1 MARYEDL
8 VVTAATTG
16 HVRAFRPTTD
26 RPRPTWAAKV
36 GPVHN
41 DPVVDADLD
50 RLFLPSSDHHVHALV
65 ASTGRT
71 AWRTD
76 LGAPVMSDLALAGV
90 DGSTTV
96 LAMAGETLACLD
108 AADGSVRWRWSMPRI
123 SGGPA
128 TSDGERVYLG
138 VGDGNIWALD
148 ARTGAPQWH
157 IEHCN
162 GNVGRYRTLIWGPW
176 ESRLLPLPGD
186 LLLACSRQRL
196 RTVVRA
202 TGETVWEI
210 EGHFRLATPFRYGDD
225 VVIATEEGQVMVLD
239 PATGAVRD
247 ELDTVPQLATA
258 GLVHRDAEVVVTGA
272 GGLVARVDLAERT
285 SRIVGQVG
293 HGFVWSTPV
302 VTESGLYVVGTASG
316 ELRAH
321 RIS

>member
-1 MARYEDL
+1 
-8 VVTAATTG
+8 
-16 HVRAFRPTTD
+16 
-26 RPRPTWAAKV
+26 
-36 GPVHN
+36 
-41 DPVVDADLD
+41 
-50 RLFLPSSDHHVHALV
+50 
-65 ASTGRT
+65 
-71 AWRTD
+71 
-76 LGAPVMSDLALAGV
+76 
-90 DGSTTV
+90 
-96 LAMAGETLACLD
+96 
-108 AADGSVRWRWSMPRI
+108 GSVRWRWSMPRI